1 MEGQHVIPEGNKMLS
16 LCERHEQIYQML
28 KERGGEIPLLQACR
42 IGNMDLV
49 LYISRRHGD
58 TAEEVYQIGEDGFSA
73 LYFAV
78 REKNFALATLITL
91 YFLPFR
97 YESQHDRDIVALA
110 RRSGYENMVLIT
122 NIIITSMSKE
132 YLKKQIEDKK
142 REEENQQFLKELA
155 DEEAKKQKQREKKKE
170 QRARAKTRR
179 HIESSSPVSLN
190 TPDFSQFGNDKPE
203 RKVFGKE
210 LEMKLSKVGMRSR
223 RFRKR
228 FFRLF
233 KTTKPPRQKLKN
245 PVRIHRIQHSI
256 STISLKIGYHDTS
269 ETDME
274 IRLPQSTF
282 FKIPDLI
289 TCDEKP
295 LLGWKLYEKRW
306 KERLQNPPRMPLAM
320 GLGEDC
326 SLFTYRHD
334 HSLGMFGKS
343 IFFS

>member
-1 MEGQHVIPEGNKMLS
+1 MELQHEA
-16 LCERHEQIYQML
+16 IYNIL
-28 KERGGEIPLLQACR
+28 KQKGGEIPLLQACR

-49 LYISRRHGD
+49 QYIAKTHGH
-58 TAEEVYQIGEDGFSA
+58 TAEDVNQIGEDGFSA
-73 LYFAV
+73 LYFAI
-78 REKNFALATLITL
+78 REKNFALATLLTL
-91 YFLPFR
+91 FFLPFR
-97 YESQHDRDIVALA
+97 YESQHDRDIIALA
-110 RRSGYENMVLIT
+110 KRSDDENMKMII
-122 NIIITSMSKE
+122 NIGITSMSKAF
-132 YLKKQIEDKK
+132 LKKMIEDKK

-155 DEEAKKQKQREKKKE
+155 DEEEKKQKQREKKKE

-179 HIESSSPVSLN
+179 HIESSSPVSLS

-203 RKVFGKE
+203 RKIVGDE
-210 LEMKLSKVGMRSR
+210 YEMKLGKVGMRSR

-233 KTTKPPRQKLKN
+233 KAKSPKQKLKKHF
-245 PVRIHRIQHSI
+245 VRIHRIQHSI
-256 STISLKIGYHDTS
+256 SAISLKLNHH
-269 ETDME
+269 DME
-274 IRLPQSTF
+274 VSVPQSIS

-306 KERLQNPPRMPLAM
+306 QERLQKPPRIPLAM